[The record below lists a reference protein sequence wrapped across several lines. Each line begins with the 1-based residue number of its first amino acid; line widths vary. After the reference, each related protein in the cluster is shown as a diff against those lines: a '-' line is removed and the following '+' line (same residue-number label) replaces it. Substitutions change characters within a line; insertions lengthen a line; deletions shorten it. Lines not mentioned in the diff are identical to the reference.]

1 MTERQSPERSNRPA
15 RFSILGHRLP
25 LSDKCIAFSALV
37 LVVAFQG
44 SPLVSRP
51 ADAQSLPP
59 AEAVDR
65 VDQPDGANA
74 DRLAPIYRR
83 DLAPLAATSCSAT
96 SCHGGPQAGVADP
109 RLAGGSAYTLWFQND
124 PHARSWES
132 ICGPDGV
139 AMMRRLKIVDGDRIV
154 DVAGFN
160 NCLACH
166 NSHLVPTAPAA
177 LAEFRSPTQGGTDLE
192 TQGVADPGHTE
203 GVACSSCH
211 GPAEKWVHSHYSR
224 GWDPA
229 AASDEGYMPNDS
241 LVVRARVCASCHVGD
256 HDRDMNHDLIAAG
269 HPALRFEMASHHARL
284 PKHWRDQGEE
294 DWGRHEAALW
304 SAGAIAS
311 ADAWLSLQQGRATKT
326 TAVSTWPELSAYDC
340 GSCHQHLRLQEPSV
354 PGAAFPSVPPLSQ
367 PRAGRLGK
375 AKVALWDLAPLIYL
389 AKLPEGSFGASS
401 SGQHQI
407 AMDASRVIESLG
419 LLRVEMGKLPGS
431 SAGEVDALATRLKGE
446 LAVLAT
452 RIEPSLCVASP
463 PDLVALLGS
472 VADTADPSESWDT
485 AAQYYLLMAAS
496 QHVWPAGGRGEL
508 IDQARAIRRG
518 LAFPPGVDSARYA
531 LGPTAKVGMGRQEM
545 AQRVNRFVDTLR
557 VYQGNSASTTGPA
570 GSPVAPTSIDPQRS
584 VEGVADDNGS

>member
-1 MTERQSPERSNRPA
+1 MKERQSSEGSKRLA
-15 RFSILGHRLP
+15 RLSILVHCLP
-25 LSDKCIAFSALV
+25 ISAYCRAFPVIV
-37 LVVAFQG
+37 LVAAFQG
-44 SPLVSRP
+44 RPLVSI
-51 ADAQSLPP
+51 ATDAQLPPP
-59 AEAVDR
+59 AEAVD
-65 VDQPDGANA
+65 PAEGADCVA
-74 DRLAPIYRR
+74 SIYRR

-109 RLAGGSAYTLWFQND
+109 RLAGDSAYTLWFQSD

-132 ICGPDGV
+132 ICGPEGV
-139 AMMRRLKIVDGDRIV
+139 AMMRRLRIVDGDRIV

-177 LAEFRSPTQGGTDLE
+177 LAEFRSQTHAAAVPENTD
-192 TQGVADPGHTE
+192 GVADPEHTE

-211 GPAEKWVHSHYSR
+211 GPAEKWIHSHYSR

-241 LVVRARVCASCHVGD
+241 FVVRARMCASCHVGD

-284 PKHWRDQGEE
+284 PKHWRDKGEE

-304 SAGAIAS
+304 AAGAIAS
-311 ADAWLSLQQGRATKT
+311 ADAWLSLQQGRATKK

-340 GSCHQHLRLQEPSV
+340 GSCHQHLRLQEGPSGPSI

-367 PRAGRLGK
+367 PQTGQLGK

-389 AKLPEGSFGASS
+389 ANLPEGSFGASFE
-401 SGQHQI
+401 GQRQPAI
-407 AMDASRVIESLG
+407 DASRVIEGLG
-419 LLRVEMGKLPGS
+419 VLRVEMGKLPGS
-431 SAGEVDALATRLKGE
+431 SAGEVDALVTRLKGE
-446 LAVLAT
+446 LAALAT
-452 RIEPSLCVASP
+452 EIEPSLCAASP
-463 PDLVALLGS
+463 PDLVVLLGS
-472 VADTADPSESWDT
+472 VAGTADPSESWDT
-485 AAQYYLLMAAS
+485 AAQFYLLMAAS

-531 LGPTAKVGMGRQEM
+531 LGPTAKIGMGRQEM

-557 VYQGNSASTTGPA
+557 VTQGRWASETGPA
-570 GSPVAPTSIDPQRS
+570 SIPLAPTSIDPERS